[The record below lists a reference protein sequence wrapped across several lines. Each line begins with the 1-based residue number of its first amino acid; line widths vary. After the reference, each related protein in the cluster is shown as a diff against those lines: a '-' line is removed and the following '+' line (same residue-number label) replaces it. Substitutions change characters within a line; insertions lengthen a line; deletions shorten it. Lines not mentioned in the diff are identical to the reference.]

1 MSDLAQRITRIN
13 GARVEHNSSEFVTR
27 VRVIFD
33 NGYELSIIQSKAGA
47 GFSSAYGTPGESV
60 ELALF
65 DGDGEFTRILW
76 PDEYDDVLGWQSYD
90 ETVSYAEKAAALPPF
105 IKVIPHTVVKELD

>member
-1 MSDLAQRITRIN
+1 MQRITHID
-13 GARVEHNSSEFVTR
+13 GARVENNSDQFVTR
-27 VRVIFD
+27 IRIIFD
-33 NGYELSIIQSKAGA
+33 NSYELSIIQSKVSG
-47 GFSSAYGTPGESV
+47 GFSSAYGIFGQSV

-76 PDEYDDVLGWQSYD
+76 PEEYDDVIGWQTFD
-90 ETVSYAEKAAALPPF
+90 EAISYAEKAAALPPF